1 MSALARS
8 PFPSLLLRTT
18 TIFSRRERD
27 VHHSPGRFDSIPFP
41 LFPAAFPG
49 RSPAIDKLAVLCCY
63 FLDFFSVS
71 EGVF

>member
-49 RSPAIDKLAVLCCY
+49 RSPAIDKLAVLRC
-63 FLDFFSVS
+63 FP
-71 EGVF
+71 VFCLSCFRGRF